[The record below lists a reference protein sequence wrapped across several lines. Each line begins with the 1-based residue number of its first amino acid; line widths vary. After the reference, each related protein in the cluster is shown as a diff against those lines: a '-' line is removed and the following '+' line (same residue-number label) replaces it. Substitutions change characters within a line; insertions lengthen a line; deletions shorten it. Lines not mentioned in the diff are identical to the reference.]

1 MSITISS
8 GIPTFF
14 IDKVR
19 EDVEH
24 ACQQKKSVTERA
36 VTVVPIAGVEA
47 LGFNQMAKKEM
58 QLKEGRN
65 PATPRNDTQTERR
78 WCFHD
83 PYHYAEQYDKDDD
96 LEMMLD
102 PAGETVPA
110 VRWAR
115 NRKVDDI
122 VIAAF
127 DATVYAGRRS
137 NTKTITWAS
146 ERGNTKYTRA
156 STVATE
162 GRTIQHDCAV
172 GNCSASD
179 TGMTVEKIQLVKEY
193 FARMEVN
200 EDEPVFGLINPIQ
213 GTDLW
218 GQEEYVNID
227 YNTDKPLASGT
238 ILKYWGGV
246 NWLVSN
252 KVVIGSSN
260 DVDSDTNVY
269 KNWFWTKAGI
279 KLGVAKSFSIDI
291 HPRYDLSMAQE
302 IYADLNMGALRHNE
316 DRVCVVECQ

>member
-1 MSITISS
+1 MITISS

-19 EDVEH
+19 DDVEH
-24 ACQQKKSVTERA
+24 ECQAKKSVMESA

-47 LGFNQMAKKEM
+47 LGFNQMARKEM

-65 PATPRNDTQTERR
+65 PATPRNDTNTERR

-83 PYHYAEQYDKDDD
+83 PYHYAEQFDKDDN

-102 PAGETVPA
+102 PAAETVPA
-110 VRWAR
+110 IRWAR

-122 VIAAF
+122 VIACF
-127 DATVYAGRRS
+127 DATVFAGRMS
-137 NTKTITWAS
+137 NTKSITWAS
-146 ERGNTKYTRA
+146 ERGTTKYARL
-156 STVATE
+156 ATAVE
-162 GRTIQHDCAV
+162 GRTIPHDCSV

-179 TGMTVEKIQLVKEY
+179 TGMTVEKIQLVLEY
-193 FARMEVN
+193 FARMEVDT
-200 EDEPVFGLINPIQ
+200 DEPIFGAISPIQ

-218 GQEEYVNID
+218 GQEEYVSID
-227 YNTDKPLASGT
+227 YNTDKPLATGT
-238 ILKYWGGV
+238 ILKRWGGI

-252 KVVIGSSN
+252 KIVVGSSN
-260 DVDSDTNVY
+260 DVDVDTDVY

-279 KLGVAKSFSIDI
+279 KLGVAKSFAIDI